1 MSLQTAHLGITSSA
15 AFINSTLASKAVGG
29 IAGKL
34 KGRGSNMAGIDQ
46 ALKTWEKNCHKSS
59 VDVAQ
64 KLALVNDIM
73 FECDKWLTRKSNKAT
88 AISTQRRQVITN
100 LKGSVRAPLE
110 FLRSKAKAASG
121 NLKYRSPT
129 KSLDGNYGF
138 ERQNY
143 MEVGKSKNPVSASI
157 MDGKGGVELGDMDY
171 NQFKDGAGAKDTV
184 IFLNRAQ
191 RMDLMVYVENGR
203 FYRVGAQPASN
214 DGFGTMKYADPYAV
228 DKYGNMFCLNLGKK
242 KETVGLG
249 QFNHSSFCAGREIIT
264 AGTICF
270 DDQGQLLYITNLS
283 GHYKPNRPQLGW
295 YLRML
300 SDEAVDLQNVCVGVM
315 NATGTGVEHMRC
327 PTFLGNLG
335 SGPDWPTLTPAGMGA
350 IVNGL
355 EMQNPG

>member
-1 MSLQTAHLGITSSA
+1 MSLQTANLGITSSA

-46 ALKTWEKNCHKSS
+46 ALKTWETNCHKQN
-59 VDVAQ
+59 VDASQ
-64 KLALVNDIM
+64 KMAMVNNIIY
-73 FECDKWLTRKSNKAT
+73 ECDMWLARTGNKAT
-88 AISTQRRQVITN
+88 VISTQRRQVIDG
-100 LKGSVRAPLE
+100 LKKSLRAPYE
-110 FLRSKAKAASG
+110 FLKSKSKVASG

-129 KSLDGNYGF
+129 KALDGNYGF

-143 MEVGKSKNPVSASI
+143 LEGGKSSNPVSATI
-157 MDGKGGVELGDMDY
+157 MDGKNGVELGDMDY
-171 NQFKDGAGAKDTV
+171 NQFKTGAGPKDKV
-184 IFLNRAQ
+184 IFLNRSK
-191 RMDLMVYVENGR
+191 RMDLMVYVESGR
-203 FYRVGAQPASN
+203 FFRAGAQPASN
-214 DGFGTMKYADPYAV
+214 DGFGPKKYADPYAV

-270 DDQGQLLYITNLS
+270 DDQGHLLYITNLS

-300 SDEAVDLQNVCVGVM
+300 NDEGVNLQNVCVGVI
-315 NATGTGVEHMRC
+315 NAAGNGVEHIRC
-327 PTFLGNLG
+327 PTFLGNI
-335 SGPDWPTLTPAGMGA
+335 SAGPDWPTLTPAGMGA

-355 EMQNPG
+355 EMENPG